1 MCRLSHMSAFDNISG
16 DEHRWKSNTGFLY
29 ENNTRQTFLNWQAE
43 AKQEE
48 RERENRMS
56 VIPNN

>member
-1 MCRLSHMSAFDNISG
+1 MSAFDNISG